1 MSSYYEF
8 KGFWESLFV
17 FNPFIAG
24 ENPRVANIN
33 VAEKPGHVFFKFIS
47 FFLVASD
54 SDVPQRN
61 YENETDIEDKNIK
74 ANAQYGVH
82 ELTLP

>member
-1 MSSYYEF
+1 MSSYYKF
-8 KGFWESLFV
+8 KGSVEKYLGAWEGFWEALFV

-24 ENPRVANIN
+24 ENPGVTDLIVVEEVCNII
-33 VAEKPGHVFFKFIS
+33 FKLIG

-61 YENETDIEDKNIK
+61 CED
-74 ANAQYGVH
+74 
-82 ELTLP
+82 